1 MHNISQNAKIGI
13 FVVFLQSVSRLF
25 MNSGF
30 RKIITVLASLWYAM
44 TMPAQ
49 DIPVLPA
56 DPSVMKGVMPNG
68 MAWYVVP
75 NATDKGVADFALVQK
90 TGVNTVADSL
100 SSYVPAKALDALTSL
115 SRLNP
120 SSPRDFLSRHGV
132 VPGRNGYVSVSEN
145 ATVFRF
151 ENVPVA
157 ENAALLDST
166 LIMVMDI
173 ADRATTTGDDFLR
186 KWYSPADQAVVI
198 SGDVEAKTLVQ
209 KLTYMS
215 LMIPSL
221 EPASHPDYVW
231 QGNEKAVFVADTS
244 NVSPLVG
251 VSMTWMS
258 QRPPREY
265 MNTVQP
271 AMFENAV
278 STLGELAVRRMRKV
292 LEDRRIAVADVGYGH
307 VCSESTPYDD
317 SFTVYVT
324 SEREDA
330 DAVLSVMAEV
340 MSSLDVSG
348 AGEDEYLVA
357 EAACM
362 EAMASEASAY
372 HKSNAEYVDR
382 CINSFLYNSSL
393 ASPKERL
400 AFHRSRNLP
409 DSMRV
414 RLFNGIA
421 MALLDSS
428 ANLTV
433 RSHGDSIA
441 LKESFDSVWRNVAL
455 NGARPSPPMDM
466 ADTMSFPGKSPKVK
480 IRSTRKEP
488 LSGGTSWLLSNGMKV
503 IYKRMKADRMY
514 YTLALSRGYGG
525 IKGLEPGEGAFM
537 SDYLSSCHIAG
548 LDAETF
554 MDMLNREGVSME
566 MKVNLSNTM
575 IGGHAPKDR
584 MHLLFRSLLALTSG
598 RTRDDDGFSYYKECE
613 NLRLKFAE
621 GGFMARMTAIDSIMC
636 PDYRY
641 TSYKTAGKITSDFQ
655 DRAENFLEEIFSS
668 LNDGVL
674 VIVGDMDEEVLKKIL
689 MEYAGGFRTRET
701 TFRRPVVR
709 YQPVSGWSTYTVEG
723 DRNCVDVAMSSRMT
737 VTAENYIA
745 ADLAASVLERKLN
758 AAVEGSGMYV
768 DVSYNCRI
776 YPEERFN
783 LLVSMSEIRQEG
795 LASDVESPIEVLSRI
810 RGVLSELHSMEIEEN
825 ELKFMKARLKNAIAM
840 EMTDPVYWVDAIVL
854 RYLDGKDLSTSYA
867 SKIDAVNV
875 AKVQSVL
882 RMLDA
887 GCKVEY
893 VTSKKN

>member
-1 MHNISQNAKIGI
+1 
-13 FVVFLQSVSRLF
+13 
-25 MNSGF
+25 MNSGV
-30 RKIITVLASLWYAM
+30 RKIITVLASLLLAM

-56 DPSVMKGVMPNG
+56 DPSVMSGVMPNG
-68 MAWYVVP
+68 MTWYIVS
-75 NATDKGVADFALVQK
+75 NGSDKGVADFALVQK
-90 TGVNTVADSL
+90 TGVSTVADSL
-100 SSYVPAKALDALTSL
+100 SSDVPDIARDALMSL
-115 SRLNP
+115 PRLNP

-132 VPGRNGYVSVSEN
+132 VPGRNGYVSVTEN

-173 ADRATTTGDDFLR
+173 ADRASTSCDDFLK

-198 SGDVEAKTLVQ
+198 SGDVDAKTLVQ

-215 LMIPSL
+215 LMIPSR
-221 EPASHPDYVW
+221 ESASRPDYVW
-231 QGNEKAVFVADTS
+231 HGSDKVVFLADTS
-244 NVSPLVG
+244 CVSPLVE

-258 QRPPREY
+258 QRVPREY

-278 STLGELAVRRMRKV
+278 LTLGELAVRRIRRA
-292 LEDRRIAVADVGYGH
+292 LEDKGIPAADVGYGH
-307 VCSESTPYDD
+307 VCSESTPHDD

-324 SEREDA
+324 SRSEDA
-330 DAVLSVMAEV
+330 DATLAVMAEV
-340 MSSLDVSG
+340 MASIDAFG
-348 AGEDEYLVA
+348 AGVDEYLVA
-357 EAACM
+357 EATCM
-362 EAMASEASAY
+362 EAMNAEASAY
-372 HKSNAEYVDR
+372 HKSNADYIDR

-421 MALLDSS
+421 MAMLDSS
-428 ANLTV
+428 ANFTV
-433 RSHGDSIA
+433 RCHGDSLA
-441 LKESFDSVWRNVAL
+441 LRESFDSVWRNVAL
-455 NGARPSPPMDM
+455 KGTRPASHMDM
-466 ADTMSFPGKSPKVK
+466 ADTMRFSGKYPKVK
-480 IRSTRKEP
+480 IKSTRKEP
-488 LSGGTSWLLSNGMKV
+488 VSGGSAWVLSNGMKV

-525 IKGLEPGEGAFM
+525 IKGLEHGEGAFM
-537 SDYLSSCHIAG
+537 SDYIGSCRIAG
-548 LDAETF
+548 LRAETF
-554 MDMLNREGVSME
+554 MDMINREGVSMDV
-566 MKVNLSNTM
+566 KVNLSNTM

-584 MHLLFRSLLALTSG
+584 MHLLLRSLLALTSE
-598 RTRDDDGFSYYKECE
+598 RTRDDDRFSYYKECE
-613 NLRLKFAE
+613 DLSLKLAE
-621 GGFMARMTAIDSIMC
+621 GGFTARMTAIDSIMC

-641 TSYKTAGKITSDFQ
+641 TSYKAAGKITSGFQ
-655 DRAENFLEEIFSS
+655 DRAEKFFEELFSS

-674 VIVGDMDEEVLKKIL
+674 VLVGDMDEEALKKIL
-689 MEYAGGFRTRET
+689 MEYAGGFRIQET
-701 TFRRPVVR
+701 AFRRPVVR

-723 DRNCVDVAMSSRMT
+723 DRNCVDVAISSRMT

-745 ADLAASVLERKLN
+745 ADLAASVLERRMN
-758 AAVEGSGMYV
+758 AVVDGSGMYV

-783 LLVSMSEIRQEG
+783 LLVSISEITQDI
-795 LASDVESPIEVLSRI
+795 LASGAESPIEVLSRI
-810 RGVLSELHSMEIEEN
+810 RSVLSELHTMEIDEN
-825 ELKFMKARLKNAIAM
+825 ELKFLKSRLKNAISM
-840 EMTDPVYWVDAIVL
+840 EMNDPEYWVDAIVL
-854 RYLDGKDLSTSYA
+854 RYLDGKDLSTNYA
-867 SKIDAVNV
+867 TKIDAVN
-875 AKVQSVL
+875 AEKVQSVL
-882 RMLDA
+882 RALDA